1 MVLPSVGMAFNCN
14 VVCGSTEA
22 EPPMQLTKELDLLIH
37 LIAKLHFLM
46 QLTGEMGLPMQLI
59 AELDLPMVMIIEP
72 SGIMQILMVQFLT
85 LILMTYIYRSNNE
98 QNQIVDVW

>member
-1 MVLPSVGMAFNCN
+1 MFYGPTKVIIFLGINIMVLPSLGMGFNCN

-22 EPPMQLTKELDLLIH
+22 EPPMQLTKELDLLIR

-59 AELDLPMVMIIEP
+59 AELDLPMVIMIEP
-72 SGIMQILMVQFLT
+72 LGIK
-85 LILMTYIYRSNNE
+85 S
-98 QNQIVDVW
+98 

>member
-1 MVLPSVGMAFNCN
+1 MA
-14 VVCGSTEA
+14 CGSNEA
-22 EPPMQLTKELDLLIH
+22 EPPMKLTKELDLLIH

-59 AELDLPMVMIIEP
+59 AELDLPMIMIIEP
-72 SGIMQILMVQFLT
+72 LGIMQILMVQFLT
-85 LILMTYIYRSNNE
+85 LILVTCIYRSNNE